1 MSELEAIQEF
11 FKKDIYATQTSGIHI
26 VDIGENT
33 TCEMP
38 IDERHLN
45 ARGFV
50 MGGAIFTLADFTLA
64 VAAYSNHTTCVTVS
78 SCIHYLN
85 AAKCERLIS
94 KATPLK
100 VGKNILYYK
109 IDITDENLKPIASIE
124 CSGCRVD

>member
-1 MSELEAIQEF
+1 MTELESIQDF
-11 FKKDIYATQTSGIHI
+11 FKNDVYATQTSGIEI
-26 VDIGENT
+26 VDIGTNT
-33 TCEMP
+33 TCKMTV
-38 IDERHLN
+38 DSRHLN

-85 AAKCERLIS
+85 AAKCEYLIA
-94 KATPLK
+94 KAIPIK
-100 VGKNILYYK
+100 VGKKILYYR
-109 IDITDENLKPIASIE
+109 IDITDEHNTPIASVE